1 MPDHRGRHSTPVHIH
16 RSTVEPEQGE
26 RRHLLGR
33 ARPTGQRDKRILS
46 NVYNAAPAKGTRT
59 PGTLVRD
66 ISRTVQDT
74 LDGAVRRAPSGSVAQ
89 RVLRSIALTWA
100 TVWLIG
106 ITAIAACT
114 AWVGALLLDLS
125 SPVPAAVGAVIT
137 VALSLN
143 RSMRT
148 GLSLVGATA
157 VALAVAFVLYQV
169 WGLHVWTVGVL
180 VIVSLVVGRLMRLG
194 PEGSL
199 QIPATALFVYVMG
212 EALTDDLI
220 ISRIVATLL
229 GVAIGLVFSFVA
241 HPERPE
247 ERMTERLAELGNRL
261 GGLLVAMGEVSEVSL
276 GRRQATEWLTEA
288 RKLAVETRQLG
299 EEIEELGL
307 GRRFS
312 VGSERNVGRAIQD
325 QFALLQQTS
334 DHVNTIARGLFDAT
348 SGGSVRLPEGVGQ
361 MLSSTG
367 AAIAVHADSLDRAI
381 ASDDPPTGVLEALVV
396 VKEERTRSVAEL
408 KGMDDTGAL
417 LLGGALVNQVDQMAK
432 RLAGTH
438 GR

>member
-1 MPDHRGRHSTPVHIH
+1 MVNGAPNPSKVLLQK
-16 RSTVEPEQGE
+16 VEPEQGE

-33 ARPTGQRDKRILS
+33 ARPTGQRGKRILNS
-46 NVYNAAPAKGTRT
+46 VYSTAHDKSTRT

-66 ISRTVQDT
+66 ISRTIQDA
-74 LDGAVRRAPSGSVAQ
+74 LDGAVRRAPSGSITQ

-114 AWVGALLLDLS
+114 AWVAALLLDLS

-148 GLSLVGATA
+148 GISLVGATA
-157 VALAVAFVLYQV
+157 VALLVAYVLYQV

-229 GVAIGLVFSFVA
+229 GVAIGLLFSFVA

-247 ERMTERLAELGNRL
+247 ERMTERVSELGNRL
-261 GGLLVAMGEVSEVSL
+261 GNLLIAMGEVSDVSL
-276 GRRQATEWLTEA
+276 SRRQATEWLTEA

-299 EEIEELGL
+299 EEIEDLGL

-312 VGSERNVGRAIQD
+312 VGTERNVGRAIQD
-325 QFALLQQTS
+325 QFAVLQQTS
-334 DHVNTIARGLFDAT
+334 EHVNTIARGLFDAT
-348 SGGSVRLPEGVGQ
+348 SGGAVHLPEGFGQ

-367 AAIAVHADSLDRAI
+367 AAIAVHADSLDRAM
-381 ASDDPPTGVLEALVV
+381 AEGDPPTGVLEALVV
-396 VKEERTRSVAEL
+396 VNEERSRSVAEL
-408 KGMDDTGAL
+408 KSIDDTGAL

-432 RLAGTH
+432 RLAGNH

>member
-1 MPDHRGRHSTPVHIH
+1 M
-16 RSTVEPEQGE
+16 
-26 RRHLLGR
+26 
-33 ARPTGQRDKRILS
+33 
-46 NVYNAAPAKGTRT
+46 RT

-66 ISRTVQDT
+66 ISRSVQDT
-74 LDGAVRRAPSGSVAQ
+74 LDAAVRRAPAGGLTQRLLRAVA
-89 RVLRSIALTWA
+89 RSWA

-106 ITAIAACT
+106 ITAFAACV
-114 AWVGALLLDLS
+114 AWVAALYLHLG

-137 VALSLN
+137 VALSFN
-143 RSMRT
+143 RSVRS
-148 GLSLVGATA
+148 GFSLVGATA
-157 VALAVAFVLYQV
+157 AALLVAFALYQW

-180 VIVSLVVGRLMRLG
+180 VIISLAIGRLMRLG

-199 QIPATALFVYVMG
+199 QIPVTALFVYVMG

-220 ISRIVATLL
+220 ISRIAATLI
-229 GVAIGLVFSFVA
+229 GVAIGLLFSFVA

-247 ERMTERLAELGNRL
+247 ERMTEQLSELGNRL
-261 GGLLVAMGEVSEVSL
+261 GALLVAMGEVSGTALS
-276 GRRQATEWLTEA
+276 RRQATEWLTEA

-312 VGSERNVGRAIQD
+312 VGTERAVGRAIQE
-325 QFALLQQTS
+325 QFALIQQTS

-348 SGGSVRLPEGVGQ
+348 SGGSIRLPDGVSQ

-367 AAIAVHADSLDRAI
+367 AAIAVHADSIDRAM
-381 ASDDPPTGVLEALVV
+381 ADGPSTGVLAALDVLE
-396 VKEERTRSVAEL
+396 EERSRSVAEL

-417 LLGGALVNQVDQMAK
+417 LLGGALVSQVDQMAK
-432 RLAGTH
+432 RLAGTS

>member
-1 MPDHRGRHSTPVHIH
+1 MFT
-16 RSTVEPEQGE
+16 TAQ
-26 RRHLLGR
+26 
-33 ARPTGQRDKRILS
+33 
-46 NVYNAAPAKGTRT
+46 AKGTRT
-59 PGTLVRD
+59 TARTPGTLLRD
-66 ISRTVQDT
+66 ISRTIQDV
-74 LDGAVRRAPSGSVAQ
+74 LDSGVRRAPSGSIRQ
-89 RVLRSIALTWA
+89 RLLRVLALGWA
-100 TVWLIG
+100 TAWLIG
-106 ITAIAACT
+106 ITAVAACT

-143 RSMRT
+143 QSMRT
-148 GLSLVGATA
+148 GVSLVGATA
-157 VALAVAFVLYQV
+157 VALLVAFGLYQV

-180 VIVSLVVGRLMRLG
+180 VIVSLVIGRIMRLG

-247 ERMTERLAELGNRL
+247 ERMTERLSELGNRL
-261 GGLLVAMGEVSEVSL
+261 GALLVAMGEVSDTALS
-276 GRRQATEWLTEA
+276 RRQATEWLTEA
-288 RKLAVETRQLG
+288 RKLAVETRKLG

-312 VGSERNVGRAIQD
+312 MGSERAVGRAIQD

-348 SGGSVRLPEGVGQ
+348 SGGSIRLPEGVGQ

-381 ASDDPPTGVLEALVV
+381 AEGDPPTGVLEALEVV
-396 VKEERTRSVAEL
+396 GAERRRSVDEL
-408 KGMDDTGAL
+408 KSMDDTGAL

-432 RLAGTH
+432 RLAGTS